1 MIYDNKRGGK
11 RPLTYKQQYLKG
23 LKQKAMNS
31 STVPHDARPLPRLEK
46 NLCAQNL
53 LKIVKTSSNHQPTK
67 HATSP
72 GAVAS
77 SAKRGTG
84 TAPSWSLLEGCK
96 EGETPW
102 SPGLLK
108 GSWGRCHQCKDPA
121 RGRDQQ
127 TRCRG
132 VCEDTSP
139 H

>member
-11 RPLTYKQQYLKG
+11 RPLTYKQWYLKG

-31 STVPHDARPLPRLEK
+31 STVPHDARPLPCLEK
-46 NLCAQNL
+46 NSPCS
-53 LKIVKTSSNHQPTK
+53 KSFKDSSNHQPNK

-72 GAVAS
+72 GVVAS

-84 TAPSWSLLEGCK
+84 TAPSWSLLEGCE

-102 SPGLLK
+102 SLGLLK

-121 RGRDQQ
+121 QGRDQQ
-127 TRCRG
+127 THCRG